1 MKIIT
6 TKFSFSSILS
16 LFLAGILFISCS
28 SDSTEMDKD
37 PVAEDILSVQ
47 TQIEIDY
54 INQGIDDMIET
65 TAIELNNSTIAF
77 KEINT
82 KNMLSIRFLPE
93 CATIST
99 NLKGLNL
106 HVTIDFG
113 DACTTLKDDVVSGKI
128 IAEITYNES
137 QKIAIIKQ
145 SFDDFY
151 FNSKKIDGTIDR
163 KLVLK
168 NSSGNP
174 EVEITRD
181 IIINWPDATQVFVQE
196 NSKREC
202 IAGNETYG
210 WLDNVYL
217 ITGSRTITNE
227 NGKTRTA
234 TILSPLKK
242 DMTCKF
248 VESGIIKFENNY
260 TISLDYG
267 DGTCDD
273 LAIATINGKEY
284 PIQLKKNWLK

>member
-16 LFLAGILFISCS
+16 LFLAGILLTSCS

-37 PVAEDILSVQ
+37 PVAEDILTVQ

-65 TAIELNNSTIAF
+65 TAIELNNSKNSF

-82 KNMLSIRFLPE
+82 KNMLSIRYLPE

-99 NLKGLNL
+99 NLNGSILN
-106 HVTIDFG
+106 VTIDFG
-113 DACTTLKDDVVSGKI
+113 DACTTLKEDVVSGKI
-128 IAEITYNES
+128 IAEITYNDS

-145 SFDDFY
+145 SFDNFY

-163 KLVLK
+163 KLIIK
-168 NSSGNP
+168 NSIGNP

-181 IIINWPDATQVFVQE
+181 ITINWPDASESMVKE

-202 IAGNETYG
+202 IEGNETYG

-217 ITGSRTITNE
+217 ITGSRTVTNGSE
-227 NGKTRTA
+227 KTRTA

-248 VESGIIKFENNY
+248 VESGIVKFENNF
-260 TISLDYG
+260 TITLDYG

-273 LAIATINGKEY
+273 LAIATINGKDY
-284 PIQLKKNWLK
+284 PIQLKKNWVK